1 MSVNTVSNLLIIIG
15 IIWVIAGYFTY
26 MQTVKIN
33 RLMQELSPL
42 AERLYTGKNARFL
55 LTRYIIF
62 AAVSDD
68 GRIIESR
75 LLRTAFIFRP
85 ARSESFDI
93 IHGRNIF
100 TLDPE
105 TFDISP
111 SVKKALFSLVKDAKK
126 LN

>member
-15 IIWVIAGYFTY
+15 IICVIAGYFTY

-42 AERLYTGKNARFL
+42 AERLYTGKNAGFL

-126 LN
+126 RN

>member
-15 IIWVIAGYFTY
+15 IIWVVAGYFTY

-126 LN
+126 RN

>member
-126 LN
+126 RS

>member
-1 MSVNTVSNLLIIIG
+1 MSINTVSNLLIIIG

-42 AERLYTGKNARFL
+42 AERLYTGKNAGFL
-55 LTRYIIF
+55 LTRHIIF
-62 AAVSDD
+62 AAVSND

-93 IHGRNIF
+93 ILGRNIF

-111 SVKKALFSLVKDAKK
+111 SVKKALFSLIKDAKK
-126 LN
+126 RN

>member
-42 AERLYTGKNARFL
+42 AERLYTGKNAGFL

-62 AAVSDD
+62 AAVSGD

-93 IHGRNIF
+93 IHGQNIF

-126 LN
+126 RS

>member
-42 AERLYTGKNARFL
+42 AERLYTGKNARFF

-93 IHGRNIF
+93 IHGWNIF

-126 LN
+126 RN